1 MVEKVQSATGVWRKI
16 ILLSSR
22 EICEAFLEE
31 MAFKLTC
38 KDRMGDMGHPVMS
51 KGSISTKIKIVIV
64 IWGQKGRN

>member
-1 MVEKVQSATGVWRKI
+1 M
-16 ILLSSR
+16 SSR